1 MRLFNILTTLA
12 KKQANLPVKTYAT
25 TSNTPASIEITGTY
39 NEMIMFGFF
48 QGIGH
53 VFLAI
58 SFTNNSV
65 SIQNLLTVCLESV
78 IADIGVES
86 YEYTVAVTDSK
97 QTVTVKKQTAVIC
110 ISRLAGGRGV
120 RLFAEAAEEGFW
132 VADIDYTI
140 SNAEYLDLARLL
152 ATAYSATSPYT
163 VGDFVT
169 YNSNV
174 YECNTACSAAAWTT
188 NSSKFTL
195 LGSA

>member
-65 SIQNLLTVCLESV
+65 SIQNLLTGATYSSQY
-78 IADIGVES
+78 ISITKSGNI
-86 YEYTVAVTDSK
+86 
-97 QTVTVKKQTAVIC
+97 VTVSTYSTSVSRFTVI
-110 ISRLAGGRGV
+110 LAGQ
-120 RLFAEAAEEGFW
+120 
-132 VADIDYTI
+132 TI
-140 SNAEYLDLARLL
+140 I
-152 ATAYSATSPYT
+152 
-163 VGDFVT
+163 G
-169 YNSNV
+169 
-174 YECNTACSAAAWTT
+174 
-188 NSSKFTL
+188 
-195 LGSA
+195 